1 MTARVARPRQPDQA
15 ALGDD
20 DLAELAGAIAEP
32 ARAAILLVLTDGR
45 ALPASV
51 LAAEAGVA
59 PSTASAH
66 LSRLLDAGLVRCRPQ
81 GRHRYYELAGP
92 QVGELVKAM
101 ARLAP
106 LRPIRSLRQA
116 TCAAALRDARTC
128 YNHLAGH
135 VGGRPV
141 CRSDRLRR
149 RHRRRR
155 PAPRRSATHDRLS
168 APGRNVTYRLT
179 ATGRSH
185 LLDLGADLAQPNPDG
200 STALRYCVD
209 WTEQRHHLAGAVGT
223 AVASTLLARGWITR
237 AARGRAVHLTDAG
250 HTALTDHGLIQR
262 RDDVP
267 WRDRQPD
274 KIFCLPQPVRYASRA
289 TSDTLLSG
297 DGDGDGG

>member
-1 MTARVARPRQPDQA
+1 MTVRVARPRQPDQA
-15 ALGDD
+15 ALGDA
-20 DLAELAGAIAEP
+20 DLAALAGAIAEP

-45 ALPASV
+45 AIPASV

-92 QVGELVKAM
+92 QVGELVEAM

-116 TCAAALRDARTC
+116 TRAAALRDARTC
-128 YNHLAGH
+128 YNHLAGRLG
-135 VGGRPV
+135 VDLFAGLIACGDVIGGDGQHYA
-141 CRSDRLRR
+141 DR
-149 RHRRRR
+149 
-155 PAPRRSATHDRLS
+155 ATHDRLS
-168 APGRNVTYRLT
+168 APGRDVTYRLT

-200 STALRYCVD
+200 STALLYCVD

-250 HTALTDHGLIQR
+250 HTTLTDHGLIQR
-262 RDDVP
+262 RDHV
-267 WRDRQPD
+267 
-274 KIFCLPQPVRYASRA
+274 A
-289 TSDTLLSG
+289 
-297 DGDGDGG
+297 